1 MARGGRL
8 WHDPQGIG
16 RQGRPRS
23 FSACSKPPRARRVA
37 DRDPG
42 AQAGRGRLVV
52 PEVTKRAIDWAIVG
66 VAVRGDP
73 VGLVN
78 MASTPLR
85 AAAVEQALAGGA
97 SVAEAAPRA
106 AERTGPPADINA
118 GRGYREHLAR
128 VLVGRA
134 LDESQTRS

>member
-1 MARGGRL
+1 M
-8 WHDPQGIG
+8 
-16 RQGRPRS
+16 
-23 FSACSKPPRARRVA
+23 
-37 DRDPG
+37 
-42 AQAGRGRLVV
+42 
-52 PEVTKRAIDWAIVG
+52 
-66 VAVRGDP
+66 RGDP